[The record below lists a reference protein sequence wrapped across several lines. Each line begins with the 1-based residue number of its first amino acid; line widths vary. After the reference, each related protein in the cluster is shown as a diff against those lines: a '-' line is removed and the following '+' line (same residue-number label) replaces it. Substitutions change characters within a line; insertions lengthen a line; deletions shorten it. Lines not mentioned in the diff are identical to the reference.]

1 MTYDFS
7 GYATRVDVKCND
19 GLTIRQNAFKGDDG
33 KQVPLCWQHG
43 HSDVTNVLGHA
54 VLEHRADGVY
64 AHCSFNDTE
73 HATHARSAVKNG
85 DITSMSIYATDVV
98 KRSQNVM
105 HGVIREVSLVLGG
118 ANPEAKIDN
127 VVFAHDGFEESIDD
141 ELIIFSGDKFDN
153 LPGVTPT
160 VIAHADTDADAER
173 TLQDVYDEMTDEQK
187 NLVHYVM
194 QKASDDAEDLVD
206 DEDDENDTVEQS
218 ASAAE
223 ATAET
228 NDTTIHHADSAEE
241 GNSMTHNVFESADT
255 QPKGSVLSH
264 SDIKTIFKDGLAMGS
279 LKEAVEKYTLQHGIE
294 NIDLMFPDAKAVTN
308 TPDFIKRQTEWVT
321 TVMSGTR
328 HTPFS
333 RIKTLAAD
341 ITMEEARAKGFV
353 KGNVK
358 KEEFFKLLKRV
369 TTPQTVYKKQKLDRD
384 DVVDITDFDIVV
396 WLKAEMRLMLEEEIA
411 RAILVG
417 DGRSNADEDKIK
429 EEHIRPIAADDELYV
444 TTVYAKI
451 DGLNASGVVDA
462 TVLHRKHYKG
472 TGNPT
477 FFTSEDVLSAM
488 LLTKDTQGR
497 RLYADVSAL
506 AAAMR
511 VRDIV
516 AVEIFDEHP
525 DLIGIMVNLADYVV
539 GSDKGGNV
547 SLFDDF
553 DIDYNTYKYL
563 IETRLSGALVKPKSA
578 VVIRKVAT
586 ASTEVSPQE
595 PTYVASTGV
604 VTIPVQTGVKYESP
618 KGTTVTGTVTVAAG
632 SSQEFF
638 AVPNTGYYFA
648 TNADDQWTFTR
659 N

>member
-1 MTYDFS
+1 MNFDFS

-64 AHCSFNDTE
+64 AHCSFIGTE
-73 HATHARSAVKNG
+73 HAKHARLAVQNG
-85 DITSMSIYATDVV
+85 DVNSMSIYATDVV

-127 VVFAHDGFEESIDD
+127 VVFAHDGFEETMDD
-141 ELIIFSGDKFDN
+141 EIIIFSGDKFDS

-160 VIAHADTDADAER
+160 VIAHADTEDDPER

-194 QKASDDAEDLVD
+194 QKASEDAEDID
-206 DEDDENDTVEQS
+206 DEEDEDIEQS
-218 ASAAE
+218 DMPADE
-223 ATAET
+223 TAET
-228 NDTTIHHADSAEE
+228 NDTTINHADSAEE
-241 GNSMTHNVFESADT
+241 GTSMTHNVFESADT
-255 QPKGSVLSH
+255 KPKGAVLSH
-264 SDIKTIFKDGLAMGS
+264 SDIKTIFKDGLQMGS

-308 TPDFIKRQTEWVT
+308 TPDFIKRQTEWVS

-341 ITMEEARAKGFV
+341 ITMEEARAKGYV
-353 KGNVK
+353 KGNLK

-429 EEHIRPIAADDELYV
+429 EEHIRPIASDDELYV

-462 TVLHRKHYKG
+462 AVLHRKHYKG

-497 RLYADVSAL
+497 RLYSDVSAL

-563 IETRLSGALVKPKSA
+563 IETRLSGALVKVKSA

-586 ASTEVSPQE
+586 ASTEVEPQA
-595 PTYVASTGV
+595 PSYVASTGV
-604 VTIPVQTGVKYESP
+604 VTIPTQTGVKYESP

-632 SSQEFF
+632 SSKEFF
-638 AVPNTGYYFA
+638 AVPDTGYHFA
-648 TNADDQWTFTR
+648 TNADDQWTFTKK
-659 N
+659 

>member
-1 MTYDFS
+1 MNFDFS

-64 AHCSFNDTE
+64 AHCSFNGTE
-73 HATHARSAVKNG
+73 HAKHARLAVQNG
-85 DITSMSIYATDVV
+85 DVNSMSIYATDVV

-127 VVFAHDGFEESIDD
+127 VVFAHDGFEETMDD
-141 ELIIFSGDKFDN
+141 EIIIFSGDKFDS

-160 VIAHADTDADAER
+160 VIAHADTEDDPER

-194 QKASDDAEDLVD
+194 QKASEDAEDID
-206 DEDDENDTVEQS
+206 DEEDEDIEQS
-218 ASAAE
+218 DMPADE
-223 ATAET
+223 TAET
-228 NDTTIHHADSAEE
+228 NDTTINHADSAEE
-241 GNSMTHNVFESADT
+241 GTSMTHNVFESADT
-255 QPKGSVLSH
+255 KPKGAVLSH

-308 TPDFIKRQTEWVT
+308 TPDFIKRQTEWVS

-341 ITMEEARAKGFV
+341 ITMEEARAKGYV
-353 KGNVK
+353 KGNLK

-429 EEHIRPIAADDELYV
+429 EEHIRPIASDDELYV

-462 TVLHRKHYKG
+462 AVLHRKHYKG

-511 VRDIV
+511 VRNIV

-525 DLIGIMVNLADYVV
+525 DLNSIMVNLADYVV

-563 IETRLSGALVKPKSA
+563 IETRLSGALVKVKSA

-586 ASTEVSPQE
+586 SSTEVEPQA
-595 PTYVASTGV
+595 PSYVASTGV
-604 VTIPVQTGVKYESP
+604 VTIPTQTGVKYESP

-638 AVPNTGYYFA
+638 AVPDTGYHFA
-648 TNADDQWTFTR
+648 TNADDQWTFTKK
-659 N
+659 

>member
-1 MTYDFS
+1 MNFDFS

-64 AHCSFNDTE
+64 AHCSFNGTE
-73 HATHARSAVKNG
+73 HAKHARLAVQNG
-85 DITSMSIYATDVV
+85 DVNSMSIYATDVV

-127 VVFAHDGFEESIDD
+127 VVFAHDGFEETMDD
-141 ELIIFSGDKFDN
+141 EIIIFSGDKFDS

-160 VIAHADTDADAER
+160 VIAHADTEDDPER

-194 QKASDDAEDLVD
+194 QKASEDAEDID
-206 DEDDENDTVEQS
+206 DEEDEDIEQS
-218 ASAAE
+218 DMPADE
-223 ATAET
+223 TAET
-228 NDTTIHHADSAEE
+228 NDTTINHADSAEE
-241 GNSMTHNVFESADT
+241 GTSMTHNVFESADT
-255 QPKGSVLSH
+255 KPKGAVLSH
-264 SDIKTIFKDGLAMGS
+264 SDIKTIFKDGLQMGS

-308 TPDFIKRQTEWVT
+308 TPDFIKRQTEWVS

-341 ITMEEARAKGFV
+341 ITMEEARAKGYV
-353 KGNVK
+353 KGNLK

-429 EEHIRPIAADDELYV
+429 EEHIRPIASDDELYV
-444 TTVYAKI
+444 TTVYAKL

-462 TVLHRKHYKG
+462 AVLHRKHYKG

-511 VRDIV
+511 VRNIV

-563 IETRLSGALVKPKSA
+563 IETRLSGALVKVKSA

-586 ASTEVSPQE
+586 SSTEVEPQA
-595 PTYVASTGV
+595 PSYVASTGV
-604 VTIPVQTGVKYESP
+604 VTIPTQTGVKYESP

-638 AVPNTGYYFA
+638 AVPDTGYHFA
-648 TNADDQWTFTR
+648 TNADDQWTFTKK
-659 N
+659 

>member
-1 MTYDFS
+1 MNFDFS

-64 AHCSFNDTE
+64 AHCSFNGTE
-73 HATHARSAVKNG
+73 HAKHARLAVQNG
-85 DITSMSIYATDVV
+85 DVNSMSIYATDVV

-127 VVFAHDGFEESIDD
+127 VVFAHDGFEETMDD
-141 ELIIFSGDKFDN
+141 EIIIFSGDKFDS

-160 VIAHADTDADAER
+160 VIAHADTEDDPER

-194 QKASDDAEDLVD
+194 QKASEDAEDID
-206 DEDDENDTVEQS
+206 DEEAEDIEQS
-218 ASAAE
+218 DMPADE
-223 ATAET
+223 TAET
-228 NDTTIHHADSAEE
+228 NDTTINHADSAEE
-241 GNSMTHNVFESADT
+241 GTSMTHNVFESADT
-255 QPKGSVLSH
+255 KPKGAVLSH

-308 TPDFIKRQTEWVT
+308 TPDFIKRQTEWVS

-341 ITMEEARAKGFV
+341 ITMEEARAKGYV
-353 KGNVK
+353 KGNLK

-429 EEHIRPIAADDELYV
+429 EEHIRPIASDDELYV

-462 TVLHRKHYKG
+462 AVLHRKHYKG

-497 RLYADVSAL
+497 RLYSDVSAL

-563 IETRLSGALVKPKSA
+563 IETRLSGALVKVKSA

-586 ASTEVSPQE
+586 ASTEVEPQA
-595 PTYVASTGV
+595 PSYVASTGV
-604 VTIPVQTGVKYESP
+604 VTIPTQTGVKYESP

-632 SSQEFF
+632 SSKEFF
-638 AVPNTGYYFA
+638 AVPDTGYHFT
-648 TNADDQWTFTR
+648 TNADDQWTFTKK
-659 N
+659 

>member
-1 MTYDFS
+1 MNFDFS

-64 AHCSFNDTE
+64 AHCSFNGTE
-73 HATHARSAVKNG
+73 HAKHARLAVQNG
-85 DITSMSIYATDVV
+85 DVNSMSIYATDVV

-127 VVFAHDGFEESIDD
+127 VVFAHDGFEETMDD
-141 ELIIFSGDKFDN
+141 EIIIFSGDKFDS

-160 VIAHADTDADAER
+160 VIAHADTEDDPER

-194 QKASDDAEDLVD
+194 QKASEDAEDID
-206 DEDDENDTVEQS
+206 DEEDEDIEQS
-218 ASAAE
+218 DMPADE
-223 ATAET
+223 TAET
-228 NDTTIHHADSAEE
+228 NDTTINHADSAEE
-241 GNSMTHNVFESADT
+241 GTSMTHNVFESADT
-255 QPKGSVLSH
+255 KPKGAVLSH
-264 SDIKTIFKDGLAMGS
+264 SDIKTIFKDGLQMGS

-294 NIDLMFPDAKAVTN
+294 SIDLMFPDAKAVTN
-308 TPDFIKRQTEWVT
+308 TPDFIKRQTEWVS

-341 ITMEEARAKGFV
+341 ITMEEARAKGYV
-353 KGNVK
+353 KGNLK

-429 EEHIRPIAADDELYV
+429 EEHIRPIASDDELYV
-444 TTVYAKI
+444 TTVYAKL

-462 TVLHRKHYKG
+462 AVLHRKHYKG

-511 VRDIV
+511 VRNIV

-563 IETRLSGALVKPKSA
+563 IETRLSGALVKVKSA

-586 ASTEVSPQE
+586 SSTEVEPQA
-595 PTYVASTGV
+595 PSYVASTGV
-604 VTIPVQTGVKYESP
+604 VTIPTQTGVKYESP
-618 KGTTVTGTVTVAAG
+618 KGTTVTGTVTVASG

-638 AVPNTGYYFA
+638 AVPDTGYHFA
-648 TNADDQWTFTR
+648 TNADDQWTFTKK
-659 N
+659 

>member
-1 MTYDFS
+1 MNFDFS

-64 AHCSFNDTE
+64 AHCSFNGTE
-73 HATHARSAVKNG
+73 HAKHARLAVQNG
-85 DITSMSIYATDVV
+85 DVNSMSIYATDVV

-127 VVFAHDGFEESIDD
+127 VVFAHDGFEETMDD
-141 ELIIFSGDKFDN
+141 EIIIFSGDKFDS

-160 VIAHADTDADAER
+160 VIAHADTEDDPER

-194 QKASDDAEDLVD
+194 QKASEDAEDID
-206 DEDDENDTVEQS
+206 DEEDEDIEQS
-218 ASAAE
+218 DMPADE
-223 ATAET
+223 TAET
-228 NDTTIHHADSAEE
+228 NDTTINHADSAEE
-241 GNSMTHNVFESADT
+241 GTSMTHNVFESADT
-255 QPKGSVLSH
+255 KPKGAVLSH
-264 SDIKTIFKDGLAMGS
+264 SDIKTIFKDGLQMGS

-308 TPDFIKRQTEWVT
+308 TPDFIKRQTEWVS

-341 ITMEEARAKGFV
+341 ITMEEARAKGYV
-353 KGNVK
+353 KGNLK

-429 EEHIRPIAADDELYV
+429 EEHIRPIASDDELYV

-462 TVLHRKHYKG
+462 AVLHRKHYKG

-511 VRDIV
+511 VRNIV

-563 IETRLSGALVKPKSA
+563 IETRLSGALVKVKSA

-586 ASTEVSPQE
+586 SSTEVEPQA
-595 PTYVASTGV
+595 PSYVASTGV
-604 VTIPVQTGVKYESP
+604 VTIPTQTGVKYESP

-638 AVPNTGYYFA
+638 AVPDTGYHFA
-648 TNADDQWTFTR
+648 TNADDQWTFTKK
-659 N
+659 

>member
-1 MTYDFS
+1 MNFDFS

-64 AHCSFNDTE
+64 AHCSFNDTD
-73 HATHARSAVKNG
+73 HAKHARSAVKNG
-85 DITSMSIYATDVV
+85 DINSMSIYATDVV

-127 VVFAHDGFEESIDD
+127 VVFAHDGFEESMDD
-141 ELIIFSGDKFDN
+141 EIIIFSGDKFDS

-160 VIAHADTDADAER
+160 VIAHADTEDDPER
-173 TLQDVYDEMTDEQK
+173 TLQDVYNEMTDEQK

-194 QKASDDAEDLVD
+194 QKASEDAEDID
-206 DEDDENDTVEQS
+206 DEEDEDIEQS
-218 ASAAE
+218 DMPADE
-223 ATAET
+223 TAET
-228 NDTTIHHADSAEE
+228 NDTTINHADSAEE
-241 GNSMTHNVFESADT
+241 GTSMTHNVFESADT
-255 QPKGSVLSH
+255 KPKGAVLSH

-308 TPDFIKRQTEWVT
+308 TPDFIKRQTEWVS
-321 TVMSGTR
+321 TVMNGTR

-341 ITMEEARAKGFV
+341 ITMEEARAKGYV
-353 KGNVK
+353 KGNLK

-429 EEHIRPIAADDELYV
+429 EEHIRPIASDDELYV

-462 TVLHRKHYKG
+462 AVLHRKHYKG

-477 FFTSEDVLSAM
+477 FFTSEDVLAAM
-488 LLTKDTQGR
+488 LLTKDSQGR

-553 DIDYNTYKYL
+553 DIDYNQYKYL
-563 IETRLSGALVKPKSA
+563 IETRLSGSLVKVKSA

-586 ASTEVSPQE
+586 SSTEVEPQA
-595 PTYVASTGV
+595 PSYVASTGV
-604 VTIPVQTGVKYESP
+604 VTIPTQTGVKYESP

-632 SSQEFF
+632 SSKEFF
-638 AVPNTGYYFA
+638 AVPDTGYHFA
-648 TNADDQWTFTR
+648 TNADDQWTFTKK
-659 N
+659 

>member
-1 MTYDFS
+1 MNFDFS

-64 AHCSFNDTE
+64 AHCSFNGTE
-73 HATHARSAVKNG
+73 HAKHARLAVQNG
-85 DITSMSIYATDVV
+85 DVNSMSIYATDVV

-127 VVFAHDGFEESIDD
+127 VVFAHDGFEETMDD
-141 ELIIFSGDKFDN
+141 EIIIFSGDKFDS

-160 VIAHADTDADAER
+160 VIAHADTEDDPER

-194 QKASDDAEDLVD
+194 QKASEDID
-206 DEDDENDTVEQS
+206 DEEDEDIEQS
-218 ASAAE
+218 DMPADE
-223 ATAET
+223 TAET
-228 NDTTIHHADSAEE
+228 NDTTINHADSAEE
-241 GNSMTHNVFESADT
+241 GTSMTHNVFESADT
-255 QPKGSVLSH
+255 KPKGAVLSH

-308 TPDFIKRQTEWVT
+308 TPDFIKRQTEWVS

-341 ITMEEARAKGFV
+341 ITMEEARAKGYV
-353 KGNVK
+353 KGNLK

-429 EEHIRPIAADDELYV
+429 EEHIRPIASDDELYV
-444 TTVYAKI
+444 TTVYAKL

-462 TVLHRKHYKG
+462 AVLHRKHYKG

-488 LLTKDTQGR
+488 LLTKDSQGR

-563 IETRLSGALVKPKSA
+563 IETRLSGALVKVKSA
-578 VVIRKVAT
+578 VVIRRVASS
-586 ASTEVSPQE
+586 STEVSPE
-595 PTYVASTGV
+595 DPSFVASTGV
-604 VTIPVQTGVKYESP
+604 VTIPTQTGVVYESP

-638 AVPNTGYYFA
+638 AVPDTGYHFA
-648 TNADDQWTFTR
+648 TNADDQWTFTKK
-659 N
+659 

>member
-1 MTYDFS
+1 MNFDFS

-64 AHCSFNDTE
+64 AHCSFNGTE
-73 HATHARSAVKNG
+73 HAKHARLAVQNG
-85 DITSMSIYATDVV
+85 DVNSMSIYATDVV

-127 VVFAHDGFEESIDD
+127 VVFAHDGFEETMDD
-141 ELIIFSGDKFDN
+141 EIIIFSGDKFDS

-160 VIAHADTDADAER
+160 VIAHADTEDDPER

-194 QKASDDAEDLVD
+194 QKASEDAEDID
-206 DEDDENDTVEQS
+206 DEEDEDIEQS
-218 ASAAE
+218 DMPADE
-223 ATAET
+223 TAET
-228 NDTTIHHADSAEE
+228 NDTTINHADSAEE
-241 GNSMTHNVFESADT
+241 GTSMTHNVFESADT
-255 QPKGSVLSH
+255 KPKGAVLSH

-279 LKEAVEKYTLQHGIE
+279 LKEAVEKYTLQHSIE

-308 TPDFIKRQTEWVT
+308 TPDFIKRQTEWVS

-341 ITMEEARAKGFV
+341 ITMEEARAKGYV
-353 KGNVK
+353 KGNLK

-429 EEHIRPIAADDELYV
+429 EEHIRPIASDDELYV

-462 TVLHRKHYKG
+462 AVLHRKHYKG

-488 LLTKDTQGR
+488 LLTKDKQDR
-497 RLYADVSAL
+497 RLYSDVSAL

-563 IETRLSGALVKPKSA
+563 IETRLSGALVKVKSA

-586 ASTEVSPQE
+586 SRTEVEPQA
-595 PTYVASTGV
+595 PSYVDSTGV
-604 VTIPVQTGVKYESP
+604 VTIPTQTGVKYESP
-618 KGTTVTGTVTVAAG
+618 KGTTVTGTVTVASG

-638 AVPNTGYYFA
+638 AVPNTGYHFA
-648 TNADDQWTFTR
+648 TNADDQWTFTKK
-659 N
+659 

>member
-1 MTYDFS
+1 
-7 GYATRVDVKCND
+7 
-19 GLTIRQNAFKGDDG
+19 
-33 KQVPLCWQHG
+33 
-43 HSDVTNVLGHA
+43 
-54 VLEHRADGVY
+54 
-64 AHCSFNDTE
+64 
-73 HATHARSAVKNG
+73 
-85 DITSMSIYATDVV
+85 
-98 KRSQNVM
+98 
-105 HGVIREVSLVLGG
+105 
-118 ANPEAKIDN
+118 
-127 VVFAHDGFEESIDD
+127 
-141 ELIIFSGDKFDN
+141 
-153 LPGVTPT
+153 
-160 VIAHADTDADAER
+160 
-173 TLQDVYDEMTDEQK
+173 
-187 NLVHYVM
+187 
-194 QKASDDAEDLVD
+194 
-206 DEDDENDTVEQS
+206 
-218 ASAAE
+218 
-223 ATAET
+223 
-228 NDTTIHHADSAEE
+228 
-241 GNSMTHNVFESADT
+241 MTHNVFESADT
-255 QPKGSVLSH
+255 KPKGSVLSH

-308 TPDFIKRQTEWVT
+308 TPDFIKRQTEWVS

-341 ITMEEARAKGFV
+341 ITMEEARAKGYV
-353 KGNVK
+353 KGNLK

-462 TVLHRKHYKG
+462 AVLHRKHYKG

-578 VVIRKVAT
+578 VVIRKAAT

-638 AVPNTGYYFA
+638 AVPDTGYYFA

-659 N
+659 K

>member
-1 MTYDFS
+1 MNFDFS

-64 AHCSFNDTE
+64 AHCSFNDTD
-73 HATHARSAVKNG
+73 HAKHARSAVKNG
-85 DITSMSIYATDVV
+85 DINSMSIYATDVV

-127 VVFAHDGFEESIDD
+127 VVFAHDGFEESMDD
-141 ELIIFSGDKFDN
+141 EIIIFSGDKFDN

-160 VIAHADTDADAER
+160 VIAHADTEDDPER
-173 TLQDVYDEMTDEQK
+173 TLQDVYNEMTDEQK

-194 QKASDDAEDLVD
+194 QKASEDAEDID
-206 DEDDENDTVEQS
+206 DEEDEDIEQS
-218 ASAAE
+218 DMPADE
-223 ATAET
+223 TAET
-228 NDTTIHHADSAEE
+228 NDTTINHADSAEE
-241 GNSMTHNVFESADT
+241 GTSMTHNVFESADT
-255 QPKGSVLSH
+255 KPKGAVLSH

-308 TPDFIKRQTEWVT
+308 TPDFIKRQTEWVS
-321 TVMSGTR
+321 TVMNGTR

-341 ITMEEARAKGFV
+341 ITMEEARAKGYV
-353 KGNVK
+353 KGNLK

-429 EEHIRPIAADDELYV
+429 EEHIRPIASDDELYV

-462 TVLHRKHYKG
+462 AVLHRKHYKG

-477 FFTSEDVLSAM
+477 FFTSEDVLAAM
-488 LLTKDTQGR
+488 LLTKDSQGR

-553 DIDYNTYKYL
+553 DIDYNQYKYL
-563 IETRLSGALVKPKSA
+563 IETRLSGSLVKVKSA
-578 VVIRKVAT
+578 VVIRKVPT
-586 ASTEVSPQE
+586 SSTEVEPQA
-595 PTYVASTGV
+595 PSYVASTGV
-604 VTIPVQTGVKYESP
+604 VTIPTQTGVKYESP

-632 SSQEFF
+632 SSKEFF
-638 AVPNTGYYFA
+638 AVPDTGYHFA
-648 TNADDQWTFTR
+648 TNADDQWTFTKK
-659 N
+659 

>member
-1 MTYDFS
+1 MNFDFS

-64 AHCSFNDTE
+64 AHCSFNGTE
-73 HATHARSAVKNG
+73 HAKHARLAVQNG
-85 DITSMSIYATDVV
+85 DVNSMSIYATDVV

-127 VVFAHDGFEESIDD
+127 VVFAHDGFEETMDD
-141 ELIIFSGDKFDN
+141 EIIIFSGDKFDS

-160 VIAHADTDADAER
+160 VIAHADTEDDPER

-194 QKASDDAEDLVD
+194 QKASEDAEDID
-206 DEDDENDTVEQS
+206 DKEDEDIEQS
-218 ASAAE
+218 DMPADE
-223 ATAET
+223 TAET
-228 NDTTIHHADSAEE
+228 NDTTINHADSAEE
-241 GNSMTHNVFESADT
+241 GTSMTHNVFESADT
-255 QPKGSVLSH
+255 KPKGAVLSH

-308 TPDFIKRQTEWVT
+308 TPDFIKRQTEWVS

-341 ITMEEARAKGFV
+341 ITMEEARAKGYV
-353 KGNVK
+353 KGNLK

-429 EEHIRPIAADDELYV
+429 EEHIRPIASDDELYV

-462 TVLHRKHYKG
+462 AVLHRKHYKG

-511 VRDIV
+511 VRNIV

-563 IETRLSGALVKPKSA
+563 IETRLSGALVKVKSA

-586 ASTEVSPQE
+586 ASTEVAPQA
-595 PTYVASTGV
+595 PSYVASTGV
-604 VTIPVQTGVKYESP
+604 VTIPTQTGVKYESP

-632 SSQEFF
+632 SSKEFF
-638 AVPNTGYYFA
+638 AVPDTGYHFA
-648 TNADDQWTFTR
+648 TNADDQWTFTKK
-659 N
+659 

>member
-1 MTYDFS
+1 MNFDFS

-64 AHCSFNDTE
+64 AHCSFNGTE
-73 HATHARSAVKNG
+73 HAKHARLAVQNG
-85 DITSMSIYATDVV
+85 DVNSMSIYATDVV

-127 VVFAHDGFEESIDD
+127 VVFAHDGFEETMDD
-141 ELIIFSGDKFDN
+141 EIIIFSGDKFDS

-160 VIAHADTDADAER
+160 VIAHADTEDDPER

-194 QKASDDAEDLVD
+194 QKASEDAEDID
-206 DEDDENDTVEQS
+206 DEEDEDIEQS
-218 ASAAE
+218 DMPADE
-223 ATAET
+223 IAET
-228 NDTTIHHADSAEE
+228 NDTTINHADSAEE
-241 GNSMTHNVFESADT
+241 GTSMTHNVFESADT
-255 QPKGSVLSH
+255 KPKGAVLSH

-308 TPDFIKRQTEWVT
+308 TPDFIKRQTEWVS

-341 ITMEEARAKGFV
+341 ITMEEARAKGYV
-353 KGNVK
+353 KGNLK

-429 EEHIRPIAADDELYV
+429 EEHIRPIASDDELYV

-462 TVLHRKHYKG
+462 AVLHRKHYKG

-497 RLYADVSAL
+497 RLYSDVSAL

-563 IETRLSGALVKPKSA
+563 IETRLSGALVKVKSA

-586 ASTEVSPQE
+586 ASTEVEPQA
-595 PTYVASTGV
+595 PSYVASTGV
-604 VTIPVQTGVKYESP
+604 VTIPTQTGVKYESP

-632 SSQEFF
+632 SSKEFF
-638 AVPNTGYYFA
+638 AVPDTGYHFA
-648 TNADDQWTFTR
+648 TNADDQWTFTKK
-659 N
+659 

>member
-1 MTYDFS
+1 MNFDFS

-64 AHCSFNDTE
+64 AHCSFNGTE
-73 HATHARSAVKNG
+73 HAKHARLAVQNG
-85 DITSMSIYATDVV
+85 DVNSMSIYATDVV

-127 VVFAHDGFEESIDD
+127 VVFAHDGFEETMDD
-141 ELIIFSGDKFDN
+141 EIIIFSGDKFDS

-160 VIAHADTDADAER
+160 VIAHADTEDDPER

-194 QKASDDAEDLVD
+194 QKASEDAEDID
-206 DEDDENDTVEQS
+206 DKEDEDIEQS
-218 ASAAE
+218 DMPADE
-223 ATAET
+223 TAET
-228 NDTTIHHADSAEE
+228 NDTTINHADSAEE
-241 GNSMTHNVFESADT
+241 GTSMTHNVFESADT
-255 QPKGSVLSH
+255 KPKGAVLSH

-308 TPDFIKRQTEWVT
+308 TPDFIKRQTEWVS

-341 ITMEEARAKGFV
+341 ITMEEARAKGYV
-353 KGNVK
+353 KGNLK

-429 EEHIRPIAADDELYV
+429 EEHIRPIASDDELYV
-444 TTVYAKI
+444 TTVYAKL

-462 TVLHRKHYKG
+462 AVLHRKHYKG

-511 VRDIV
+511 VRNIV

-563 IETRLSGALVKPKSA
+563 IETRLSGALVKVKSA

-586 ASTEVSPQE
+586 ASTEVAPQA
-595 PTYVASTGV
+595 PSYVASTGV
-604 VTIPVQTGVKYESP
+604 VTIPTQTGVKYESP

-632 SSQEFF
+632 SSKEFF
-638 AVPNTGYYFA
+638 AVPDTGYHFA
-648 TNADDQWTFTR
+648 TNADDQWTFTKK
-659 N
+659 

>member
-1 MTYDFS
+1 MNFDFS

-64 AHCSFNDTE
+64 AHCSFNGTE
-73 HATHARSAVKNG
+73 HAKHARLAVQNG
-85 DITSMSIYATDVV
+85 DVNSMSIYATDVV

-127 VVFAHDGFEESIDD
+127 VVFAHDGFEETMDD
-141 ELIIFSGDKFDN
+141 EIIIFSGDKFDS

-160 VIAHADTDADAER
+160 VIAHADTEDDPER

-194 QKASDDAEDLVD
+194 QKASEDAEDID
-206 DEDDENDTVEQS
+206 DEEAEDIEQS
-218 ASAAE
+218 DMPADE
-223 ATAET
+223 TAET
-228 NDTTIHHADSAEE
+228 NDTTINHADSAEE
-241 GNSMTHNVFESADT
+241 GTSMTHNVFESADT
-255 QPKGSVLSH
+255 KPKGAVLSH

-308 TPDFIKRQTEWVT
+308 TPDFIKRQTEWVS

-341 ITMEEARAKGFV
+341 ITMEEARAKGYV
-353 KGNVK
+353 KGNLK

-429 EEHIRPIAADDELYV
+429 EEHIRPIASDDELYV

-462 TVLHRKHYKG
+462 AVLHRKHYKG

-497 RLYADVSAL
+497 RLYSDVSAL

-563 IETRLSGALVKPKSA
+563 IETRLSGALVKVKSA

-586 ASTEVSPQE
+586 ASTEVEPQA
-595 PTYVASTGV
+595 PSYVASTGV
-604 VTIPVQTGVKYESP
+604 VTIPTQTGVKYESP

-632 SSQEFF
+632 SSKEFF
-638 AVPNTGYYFA
+638 AVPDTGYHFA
-648 TNADDQWTFTR
+648 TNADDQWTFTKK
-659 N
+659 

>member
-1 MTYDFS
+1 MNFDFS

-64 AHCSFNDTE
+64 AHCSFNGTE
-73 HATHARSAVKNG
+73 HAKHARLAVQNG
-85 DITSMSIYATDVV
+85 DVNSMSIYATDVV

-127 VVFAHDGFEESIDD
+127 VVFAHDGFEETMDD
-141 ELIIFSGDKFDN
+141 EIIIFSGDKFDS

-160 VIAHADTDADAER
+160 VIAHADTEDDPER

-194 QKASDDAEDLVD
+194 QKASEDAEDID
-206 DEDDENDTVEQS
+206 DEEDEDIEQS
-218 ASAAE
+218 DMPADE
-223 ATAET
+223 TAET
-228 NDTTIHHADSAEE
+228 NDTTINHADSAEE
-241 GNSMTHNVFESADT
+241 GTSMTHNVFESADT
-255 QPKGSVLSH
+255 KPKGAVLSH

-308 TPDFIKRQTEWVT
+308 TPDFIKRQTEWVS

-341 ITMEEARAKGFV
+341 ITMEEARAKGYV
-353 KGNVK
+353 KGNRK

-429 EEHIRPIAADDELYV
+429 EEHIRPIASDDELYV

-462 TVLHRKHYKG
+462 AVLHRKHYKG

-497 RLYADVSAL
+497 RLYSDVSAL

-563 IETRLSGALVKPKSA
+563 IETRLSGALVKVKSA

-586 ASTEVSPQE
+586 ASTEVEPQA
-595 PTYVASTGV
+595 PSYVASTGV
-604 VTIPVQTGVKYESP
+604 VTIPTQTGVKYESP

-632 SSQEFF
+632 SSKEFF
-638 AVPNTGYYFA
+638 AVPDTGYHFA
-648 TNADDQWTFTR
+648 TNADDQWTFTKK
-659 N
+659 

>member
-1 MTYDFS
+1 MNFDFS

-64 AHCSFNDTE
+64 AHCSFNGTE
-73 HATHARSAVKNG
+73 HAKHARLAVQNG
-85 DITSMSIYATDVV
+85 DVNSMSIYATDVV

-127 VVFAHDGFEESIDD
+127 VVFAHDGFEETMDD
-141 ELIIFSGDKFDN
+141 EIIIFSGDKFDS

-160 VIAHADTDADAER
+160 VIAHADTEDDPER

-194 QKASDDAEDLVD
+194 QKASEDAEDID
-206 DEDDENDTVEQS
+206 DEEDEDIEQS
-218 ASAAE
+218 DMPADE
-223 ATAET
+223 TAET
-228 NDTTIHHADSAEE
+228 NDTTINHADSAEE
-241 GNSMTHNVFESADT
+241 GTSMTHNVFESADT
-255 QPKGSVLSH
+255 KPKGAVLSH

-308 TPDFIKRQTEWVT
+308 TPDFIKRQTEWVS

-341 ITMEEARAKGFV
+341 ITMEEARAKGYV
-353 KGNVK
+353 KGNLK

-429 EEHIRPIAADDELYV
+429 EEHIRPIASDDELYV

-462 TVLHRKHYKG
+462 AVLHRKHYKG

-511 VRDIV
+511 VRNIV

-553 DIDYNTYKYL
+553 DIDYNTYQYL
-563 IETRLSGALVKPKSA
+563 IETRLSGALVKVKSA

-586 ASTEVSPQE
+586 ASTEVEPQA
-595 PTYVASTGV
+595 PSYVASTGV
-604 VTIPVQTGVKYESP
+604 VTIPTQTGVKYESP

-632 SSQEFF
+632 SSKEFF
-638 AVPNTGYYFA
+638 AVPDTGYHFA
-648 TNADDQWTFTR
+648 TNADDQWTFTKK
-659 N
+659 

>member
-1 MTYDFS
+1 MNFDFS

-64 AHCSFNDTE
+64 AHCSFNGTE
-73 HATHARSAVKNG
+73 HAKHARLAVQNG
-85 DITSMSIYATDVV
+85 DVNSMSIYATDVV

-127 VVFAHDGFEESIDD
+127 VVFAHDGFEETMDD
-141 ELIIFSGDKFDN
+141 EIIIFSGDKFDS

-160 VIAHADTDADAER
+160 VIAHADTEDDPER

-194 QKASDDAEDLVD
+194 QKASEDAEDID
-206 DEDDENDTVEQS
+206 DEEDEDIEQS
-218 ASAAE
+218 DMPADE
-223 ATAET
+223 TAET
-228 NDTTIHHADSAEE
+228 NDTTINHADSAEE
-241 GNSMTHNVFESADT
+241 GTSMTHNVFESADT
-255 QPKGSVLSH
+255 KPKGAVLSH
-264 SDIKTIFKDGLAMGS
+264 SDIKTIFKDGLQMGS

-308 TPDFIKRQTEWVT
+308 TPDFIKRQTEWVS

-341 ITMEEARAKGFV
+341 ITMEEARAKGYV
-353 KGNVK
+353 KGNLK

-429 EEHIRPIAADDELYV
+429 EEHIRPIASDDELYV

-462 TVLHRKHYKG
+462 AVLHRKHYKG

-511 VRDIV
+511 VRNIV

-563 IETRLSGALVKPKSA
+563 IETRLSGALVKVKSA
-578 VVIRKVAT
+578 VVIRKVVT
-586 ASTEVSPQE
+586 SSTEVEPQA
-595 PTYVASTGV
+595 PSYVASTGV
-604 VTIPVQTGVKYESP
+604 VTIPTQTGVKYESP
-618 KGTTVTGTVTVAAG
+618 KGTTVTGTVTVASG

-638 AVPNTGYYFA
+638 AVPDTGYHFA
-648 TNADDQWTFTR
+648 TNADDQWTFTKK
-659 N
+659 

>member
-1 MTYDFS
+1 MNFDFS

-64 AHCSFNDTE
+64 AHCSFNGTE
-73 HATHARSAVKNG
+73 HAKHARLAVQNG
-85 DITSMSIYATDVV
+85 DVNSMSIYATDVV

-127 VVFAHDGFEESIDD
+127 VVFAHDGFEETMDD
-141 ELIIFSGDKFDN
+141 EIIIFSGDKFDS

-160 VIAHADTDADAER
+160 VIAHADTEDDPER

-194 QKASDDAEDLVD
+194 QKASEDAEDID
-206 DEDDENDTVEQS
+206 DEEDEDIEQS
-218 ASAAE
+218 DMPADE
-223 ATAET
+223 IAET
-228 NDTTIHHADSAEE
+228 NDTTINHADSAEE
-241 GNSMTHNVFESADT
+241 GTSMTHNVFESADT
-255 QPKGSVLSH
+255 KPKGAVLSH
-264 SDIKTIFKDGLAMGS
+264 SDIKTIFKDGLQMGS

-308 TPDFIKRQTEWVT
+308 TPDFIKRQTEWVS

-341 ITMEEARAKGFV
+341 ITMEEARAKGYV
-353 KGNVK
+353 KGNLK

-429 EEHIRPIAADDELYV
+429 EEHIRPIASDDELYV

-462 TVLHRKHYKG
+462 AVLHRKHYKG

-497 RLYADVSAL
+497 RLYSDVSAL

-563 IETRLSGALVKPKSA
+563 IETRLSGALVKVKSA

-586 ASTEVSPQE
+586 ASTEVEPQA
-595 PTYVASTGV
+595 PSYVASTGV
-604 VTIPVQTGVKYESP
+604 VTIPTQTGVKYESP

-632 SSQEFF
+632 SSKEFF
-638 AVPNTGYYFA
+638 AVPDTGYHFA
-648 TNADDQWTFTR
+648 TNADDQWTFTKK
-659 N
+659 

>member
-1 MTYDFS
+1 MNFDFS

-64 AHCSFNDTE
+64 AHCSFNGTE
-73 HATHARSAVKNG
+73 HAKHARLAVQNG
-85 DITSMSIYATDVV
+85 DVNSMSIYATDVV

-127 VVFAHDGFEESIDD
+127 VVFAHDGFEESMDD
-141 ELIIFSGDKFDN
+141 EIIIFSGDKFDS

-160 VIAHADTDADAER
+160 VIAHADTEDDPER
-173 TLQDVYDEMTDEQK
+173 TLQDVYNEMTDEQK

-194 QKASDDAEDLVD
+194 QKASEDAEDID
-206 DEDDENDTVEQS
+206 DEEDEDIEQS
-218 ASAAE
+218 DMPADE
-223 ATAET
+223 TAET
-228 NDTTIHHADSAEE
+228 NDTTINHADSAEE
-241 GNSMTHNVFESADT
+241 GTSMTHNVFESADT
-255 QPKGSVLSH
+255 KPKGAVLSH

-308 TPDFIKRQTEWVT
+308 TPDFIKRQTEWVS
-321 TVMSGTR
+321 TVMNGTR

-341 ITMEEARAKGFV
+341 ITMEEARAKGYV
-353 KGNVK
+353 KGNLK

-429 EEHIRPIAADDELYV
+429 EEHIRPIASDDELYV

-462 TVLHRKHYKG
+462 AVLHRKHYKG

-477 FFTSEDVLSAM
+477 FFTSEDVLAAM
-488 LLTKDTQGR
+488 LLTKDSQGR

-553 DIDYNTYKYL
+553 DIDYNQYKYL
-563 IETRLSGALVKPKSA
+563 IETRLSGSLVKVKSA

-586 ASTEVSPQE
+586 SSTEVEPQA
-595 PTYVASTGV
+595 PSYVASTGV
-604 VTIPVQTGVKYESP
+604 VTIPTQTGVKYESP

-632 SSQEFF
+632 SSKEFF
-638 AVPNTGYYFA
+638 AVPDTGYHFA
-648 TNADDQWTFTR
+648 TNADDQWTFTKK
-659 N
+659 